1 MPALRAAALAG
12 QLARELAP
20 LYVVHGAAA
29 LLIVE
34 AGDAIRTAARAAGF
48 TEREVLVAGAHFD
61 WSRLNEAC
69 ANLSLF
75 GGDKLVEL
83 RIPTGKPGRDGAA
96 RLSAFAA
103 ALPRGVV
110 VLIELPEIDWAT
122 QKSAWFQALAAKGM
136 VVECSNP
143 APSALPDWIAE
154 RAARNKQVLSK
165 EALQFIAER
174 IEGNLLAAHQEVEKL
189 ALIYPAGALGLA
201 EVRAAVA
208 DLARYDADDL
218 RAAWLARDAGRCL
231 RLLDALRAGGEA
243 LPYLLWALT
252 QELTLLAQAREA
264 MDHGQSADE
273 VLARNKVFGS
283 RQNVYRSA
291 LRHYNNT
298 LLYRALAQAAQIDRI
313 IKGVADGDA
322 WLALQQLSLALCTA
336 GETR

>member
-174 IEGNLLAAHQEVEKL
+174 IEGNLLAAHQEVENW
-189 ALIYPAGALGLA
+189 
-201 EVRAAVA
+201 R
-208 DLARYDADDL
+208 
-218 RAAWLARDAGRCL
+218 
-231 RLLDALRAGGEA
+231 
-243 LPYLLWALT
+243 
-252 QELTLLAQAREA
+252 
-264 MDHGQSADE
+264 
-273 VLARNKVFGS
+273 
-283 RQNVYRSA
+283 
-291 LRHYNNT
+291 
-298 LLYRALAQAAQIDRI
+298 
-313 IKGVADGDA
+313 
-322 WLALQQLSLALCTA
+322 
-336 GETR
+336 

>member
-20 LYVVHGAAA
+20 LYVLHGAAA

-34 AGDAIRTAARAAGF
+34 AGDAIRAAARAAGF

-61 WSRLNEAC
+61 WGRLEEAC

-103 ALPRGVV
+103 TLPRGVV
-110 VLIELPEIDWAT
+110 VLIELPELDWST
-122 QKSAWFQALAAKGM
+122 QKSAWFQALVAMGM

-154 RAARNKQVLSK
+154 RAARNRQVLSA

-218 RAAWLARDAGRCL
+218 RAAWLARDSGRCL

-252 QELTLLAQAREA
+252 QELTILAQAREA
-264 MDHGQSADE
+264 MDHGQGADE
-273 VLARNKVFGS
+273 VLARNRVFGS

-291 LRHYNNT
+291 LRHYNTT

-313 IKGVADGDA
+313 IKGVAHGDA
-322 WLALQQLSLALCTA
+322 WLALQRLSLALCTA